1 MRGLRQNKRRQLLLG
16 AAALAGGLAWLDR
29 SQAAVNSKRIV
40 SVGSALTETLCLL
53 GAQGQLVGVD
63 TTSLFPP
70 DVQRLPSVGYARALS
85 AEGLM
90 SLAPTLIVASDEAGP
105 PTVLRQL
112 EAARLPLQIL
122 KSDHQFEGVL
132 ERTRRLAELAG
143 RQKEGQAL
151 LAQLQQQWQ
160 QAQEQVARHRPTRPP
175 RVLFVLSHALNQVR
189 VAGRKTAADAM
200 LGYAGALNVM
210 DSFEGYRPLSGE
222 AVIAAAPDVLLVTDM
237 GLEAVGGID
246 AFLRMPGLAQTPAGA
261 KKRVVSMD
269 PSLLLG
275 FGPRLP
281 PAVMRL
287 HELLH
292 V

>member
-1 MRGLRQNKRRQLLLG
+1 MLRVRPNSRRQLLLG
-16 AAALAGGLAWLDR
+16 AGALAGGLAWLDR
-29 SQAAVNSKRIV
+29 SQAAVNPQRIV
-40 SVGSALTETLCLL
+40 SVGGALTETLCLL

-70 DVQRLPSVGYARALS
+70 DVRRLPSVGYARALS

-143 RQKEGQAL
+143 RPKEGQTL
-151 LAQLQQQWQ
+151 LARLQQQWQ
-160 QAQEQVARHRPTRPP
+160 QACEQVARSKAARPP

-200 LGYAGALNVM
+200 LGYAGAINVM
-210 DSFEGYRPLSGE
+210 DRFEGYRPLSGE

-237 GLEAVGGID
+237 GLEAVGGVE

-281 PAVMRL
+281 QAVMRL

-292 V
+292 G